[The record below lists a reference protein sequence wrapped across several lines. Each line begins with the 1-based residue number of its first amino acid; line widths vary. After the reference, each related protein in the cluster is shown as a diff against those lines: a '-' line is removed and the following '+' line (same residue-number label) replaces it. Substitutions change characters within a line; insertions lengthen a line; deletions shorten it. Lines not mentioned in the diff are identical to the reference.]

1 MKQLFLILGLAV
13 SLNAQP
19 ASDQQAVRRAALDYI
34 DALYNADPSL
44 IERSVHKDLDKR
56 GFYWDNDAYKE
67 GRMSYAELIKLAGTW
82 NQGDKRKLAQAARD
96 VTVYEVN
103 DQTASANVTAQWGLD
118 YLLLAKYEGRWKIIE
133 IVWQSPPKKPATN

>member
-13 SLNAQP
+13 CLNAQP
-19 ASDQQAVRRAALDYI
+19 VPEQQAVRRAALDYI

-56 GFYWDNDAYKE
+56 GFYWENEAYKE
-67 GRMSYAELIKLAGTW
+67 GRMSYAELFKLAGTW

-96 VTVYEVN
+96 VTVFEVN
-103 DQTASANVTAQWGLD
+103 DQTASAKVTAQWGLD

-133 IVWQSPPKKPATN
+133 IVWQSPPKKPGTN

>member
-1 MKQLFLILGLAV
+1 MKQLILILGVAV
-13 SLNAQP
+13 CLNAQP

-56 GFYWDNDAYKE
+56 GFYWENDTYKE
-67 GRMSYAELIKLAGTW
+67 GRMSYAELFKLAGTW

-96 VTVYEVN
+96 VTVFEVN
-103 DQTASANVTAQWGLD
+103 DQTASVKVTAQWGLD

-133 IVWQSPPKKPATN
+133 IVWQSPPKKTGTN

>member
-1 MKQLFLILGLAV
+1 MKQLLLILGLAV
-13 SLNAQP
+13 CINAQP
-19 ASDQQAVRRAALDYI
+19 ASEQQAVRRAALDYI

-56 GFYWDNDAYKE
+56 GFYWENDAYKE
-67 GRMSYAELIKLAGTW
+67 GRMSYAELLKLAGTW

-96 VTVYEVN
+96 VTVFEVN
-103 DQTASANVTAQWGLD
+103 DQTASAKVTAQWGLD

-133 IVWQSPPKKPATN
+133 IVWQSPPKKPGTN

>member
-1 MKQLFLILGLAV
+1 MKQLFLILGVAV

-19 ASDQQAVRRAALDYI
+19 TSDQQAVRRAALDYI

-103 DQTASANVTAQWGLD
+103 DQTASAKVTAQWGLD